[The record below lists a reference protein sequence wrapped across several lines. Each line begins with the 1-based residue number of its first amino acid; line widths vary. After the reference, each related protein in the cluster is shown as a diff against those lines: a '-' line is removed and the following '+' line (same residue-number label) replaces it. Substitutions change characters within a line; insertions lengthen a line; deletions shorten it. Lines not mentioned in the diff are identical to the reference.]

1 MKRLISPA
9 ERWLGSIAACLGVF
23 SVTFGVFSSEMN
35 GLGMRSG
42 ERPTAF
48 GLPGLFSVLT
58 LISNL
63 RDPILGALE
72 CLGKLSPGSPYQE
85 KNA

>member
-1 MKRLISPA
+1 MMKRLISPA

-42 ERPTAF
+42 DRPTAF

-58 LISNL
+58 LIS
-63 RDPILGALE
+63 RPY
-72 CLGKLSPGSPYQE
+72 SGSPRMPGE
-85 KNA
+85 TEPW

>member
-42 ERPTAF
+42 DRPTAF

-58 LISNL
+58 LILNL
-63 RDPILGALE
+63 LGALE
-72 CLGKLSPGSPYQE
+72 CLGKLSPGSPHQE